1 LKFES
6 VKNEFEK
13 IFSKKKRKAFTP
25 SPLSF
30 LRKPAQPFLLLFFLS
45 ARVDFQ
51 AAGLLPAR
59 AAAHAGPTLSLPPAQ
74 HCAPSSFATS
84 HWQVGCGEW
93 KRSFE
98 GQQSCNYT

>member
-6 VKNEFEK
+6 SKNEFEK
-13 IFSKKKRKAFTP
+13 NFFSKKAFTP

-30 LRKPAQPFLLLFFLS
+30 LPKPAQPFLLLFFLS

-59 AAAHAGPTLSLPPAQ
+59 AAAHVGPTFSLPPAQ

-84 HWQVGCGEW
+84 HWQVGPG
-93 KRSFE
+93 R
-98 GQQSCNYT
+98 QAHPYLQP